1 MANDTI
7 RVQRDGSA
15 VATGTA
21 DAAGGYDVAVTM
33 DVLGEHAFTVTAED
47 TGAGLAA
54 SSPSSPRTVRVV
66 HPAVSIDD
74 GYPVVRSSIGAGTT
88 VDSQPVSTSGPR
100 TLVALIAGNHT
111 GGALAVSTV
120 TDTLGLT
127 WTRRAFHGASYHR
140 VEVWTALAPAAIA
153 STTVRATWG
162 ASVDSE
168 RYIAVVAAPNVD
180 ASSPVGGIGLLTPD
194 NSGLNATALN
204 VQVTPATRRSLILAL
219 FDSGSYG
226 ATITA
231 SANATVLDRRQ
242 GTDGSG
248 RALIRLTGVTTADQ
262 AGQPVTLGI
271 TLSSAFGT
279 WGLGVE
285 IKWAG

>member
-7 RVQRDGSA
+7 RVQRDGSQ

-21 DAAGGYDVAVTM
+21 DAQGVYDVAVTM
-33 DVLGEHAFTVTAED
+33 DALGDHVLTTTAED
-47 TGAGLAA
+47 AGAGLAV
-54 SSPSSPRTVRVV
+54 SSPSSGRAVRVV
-66 HPAVSIDD
+66 HPAVAIDD
-74 GYPVVRSSIGAGTT
+74 GYPVFRSVLGAGTT
-88 VDSQPVSTSGPR
+88 IDSQPVSTSGPR
-100 TLVALIAGNHT
+100 TLVALIVGVSD
-111 GGALAVSTV
+111 GALAVSTV

-127 WTRRAFHGASYHR
+127 WTRRAYHGTAYHR
-140 VEVWTALAPAAIA
+140 VEVWTAPAPAAIS

-162 ASVDSE
+162 ASVSAE
-168 RYIAVVAAPNVD
+168 RYIAVVAAPNAD
-180 ASSPVGGIGLLTPD
+180 GTNPVGGIGLVTAD
-194 NSGLNATALN
+194 NSGLNATAIN
-204 VQVTPATRRSLILAL
+204 VQVTPAMKRSLILAL

-242 GTDGSG
+242 GTDGQG

-262 AGQPVTLGI
+262 VGQPVTLGI
-271 TLSSAFGT
+271 TLSASYGT

-285 IKWAG
+285 IRWAG